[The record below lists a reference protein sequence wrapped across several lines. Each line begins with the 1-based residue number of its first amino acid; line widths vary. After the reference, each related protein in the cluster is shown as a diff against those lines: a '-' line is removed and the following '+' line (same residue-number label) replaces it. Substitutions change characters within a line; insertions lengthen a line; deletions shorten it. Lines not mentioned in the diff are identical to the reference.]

1 MKKKLL
7 EKDAFYLSLFI
18 CICIIAIGGIWF
30 TNKNV
35 DNLLSK
41 NTPAKTEDEIHLTE
55 NKKKDVVPTTTDSEQ
70 NLAKAKEEEH
80 NKISYLGNQVIR
92 SYSEKEPSYSETLE
106 VWEIHKAIDVEA
118 NENQEIKS
126 LTKGTV
132 LDVYD
137 DDQYGM
143 SVKIKSEDN
152 TVFVYSSLSENIKI
166 RKNDKITEGQCI
178 GYASNTS
185 NVECLSGAHVH
196 LEAYKNNILTKII
209 LLEDTICNYDI
220 EKIYVTKEVMK
231 KLTELDTPNKIIG
244 IVKKNTPLPIGNK
257 ILILDNIQDPG
268 NLGTIIRSSVA
279 FDIDTIV
286 LSPNTVDIYNPK
298 VIRSTQGMIF
308 YTNIITLEL
317 KEFINEIKTKNYT
330 IFGTNVRNG
339 KNIKE
344 ITLPEKFALVLG
356 NEGQGVS
363 KEIESLCD
371 DNIYIKM
378 SSKCESLNVSVATS
392 ILLYEVYNK

>member
-1 MKKKLL
+1 MIITSLNNPTIKEISKL
-7 EKDAFYLSLFI
+7 K
-18 CICIIAIGGIWF
+18 
-30 TNKNV
+30 
-35 DNLLSK
+35 
-41 NTPAKTEDEIHLTE
+41 
-55 NKKKDVVPTTTDSEQ
+55 NKKYRDLTNTYLVEG
-70 NLAKAKEEEH
+70 EH
-80 NKISYLGNQVIR
+80 L
-92 SYSEKEPSYSETLE
+92 
-106 VWEIHKAIDVEA
+106 VE
-118 NENQEIKS
+118 
-126 LTKGTV
+126 
-132 LDVYD
+132 
-137 DDQYGM
+137 
-143 SVKIKSEDN
+143 
-152 TVFVYSSLSENIKI
+152 
-166 RKNDKITEGQCI
+166 
-178 GYASNTS
+178 
-185 NVECLSGAHVH
+185 
-196 LEAYKNNILTKII
+196 EAYKNNLLIKII

-308 YTNIITLEL
+308 YTNIITLKL
-317 KEFINEIKTKNYT
+317 KEFIDEIKTKNYT

>member
-1 MKKKLL
+1 MIITSLNNPTIKEISKL
-7 EKDAFYLSLFI
+7 K
-18 CICIIAIGGIWF
+18 
-30 TNKNV
+30 
-35 DNLLSK
+35 
-41 NTPAKTEDEIHLTE
+41 
-55 NKKKDVVPTTTDSEQ
+55 NKKYRDLTNTYLVEG
-70 NLAKAKEEEH
+70 EH
-80 NKISYLGNQVIR
+80 L
-92 SYSEKEPSYSETLE
+92 
-106 VWEIHKAIDVEA
+106 VE
-118 NENQEIKS
+118 
-126 LTKGTV
+126 
-132 LDVYD
+132 
-137 DDQYGM
+137 
-143 SVKIKSEDN
+143 
-152 TVFVYSSLSENIKI
+152 
-166 RKNDKITEGQCI
+166 
-178 GYASNTS
+178 
-185 NVECLSGAHVH
+185 
-196 LEAYKNNILTKII
+196 EAYKNNLLIKII

-244 IVKKNTPLPIGNK
+244 IVKKNTPLAIGNK

>member
-1 MKKKLL
+1 MIITSLNNPTIKEISKL
-7 EKDAFYLSLFI
+7 K
-18 CICIIAIGGIWF
+18 
-30 TNKNV
+30 
-35 DNLLSK
+35 
-41 NTPAKTEDEIHLTE
+41 
-55 NKKKDVVPTTTDSEQ
+55 NKKYRDLTNT
-70 NLAKAKEEEH
+70 
-80 NKISYLGNQVIR
+80 YLVEGNH
-92 SYSEKEPSYSETLE
+92 L
-106 VWEIHKAIDVEA
+106 VE
-118 NENQEIKS
+118 
-126 LTKGTV
+126 
-132 LDVYD
+132 
-137 DDQYGM
+137 
-143 SVKIKSEDN
+143 
-152 TVFVYSSLSENIKI
+152 
-166 RKNDKITEGQCI
+166 
-178 GYASNTS
+178 
-185 NVECLSGAHVH
+185 
-196 LEAYKNNILTKII
+196 EAYKNNLLTKII
-209 LLEDTICNYDI
+209 LLEDTTCNYDI

-244 IVKKNTPLPIGNK
+244 IVKENTPLPIGNK

-308 YTNIITLEL
+308 YTNIITLKL
-317 KEFINEIKTKNYT
+317 KEFIDEIKTKNYT

>member
-1 MKKKLL
+1 MIITSLNNPTIKEISKL
-7 EKDAFYLSLFI
+7 K
-18 CICIIAIGGIWF
+18 
-30 TNKNV
+30 
-35 DNLLSK
+35 
-41 NTPAKTEDEIHLTE
+41 
-55 NKKKDVVPTTTDSEQ
+55 NKKYRDLTNT
-70 NLAKAKEEEH
+70 
-80 NKISYLGNQVIR
+80 YL
-92 SYSEKEPSYSETLE
+92 
-106 VWEIHKAIDVEA
+106 VE
-118 NENQEIKS
+118 
-126 LTKGTV
+126 G
-132 LDVYD
+132 D
-137 DDQYGM
+137 
-143 SVKIKSEDN
+143 
-152 TVFVYSSLSENIKI
+152 
-166 RKNDKITEGQCI
+166 
-178 GYASNTS
+178 
-185 NVECLSGAHVH
+185 H
-196 LEAYKNNILTKII
+196 LIEEAYKNNLLTKII
-209 LLEDTICNYDI
+209 LLEDTTCNYDI

-244 IVKKNTPLPIGNK
+244 IVKENTPLPIGNK

-286 LSPNTVDIYNPK
+286 LSPNTVDTYNPK

-308 YTNIITLEL
+308 YTNIITLKL
-317 KEFINEIKTKNYT
+317 KEFIDEIKTKNYT

-363 KEIESLCD
+363 KEIEALCD

-392 ILLYEVYNK
+392 ILLYEVYNKWNI

>member
-1 MKKKLL
+1 MIITSLNNPTIKEISKL
-7 EKDAFYLSLFI
+7 K
-18 CICIIAIGGIWF
+18 
-30 TNKNV
+30 
-35 DNLLSK
+35 
-41 NTPAKTEDEIHLTE
+41 
-55 NKKKDVVPTTTDSEQ
+55 NKKYRDLTNTYLVEG
-70 NLAKAKEEEH
+70 EH
-80 NKISYLGNQVIR
+80 L
-92 SYSEKEPSYSETLE
+92 
-106 VWEIHKAIDVEA
+106 VE
-118 NENQEIKS
+118 
-126 LTKGTV
+126 
-132 LDVYD
+132 
-137 DDQYGM
+137 
-143 SVKIKSEDN
+143 
-152 TVFVYSSLSENIKI
+152 
-166 RKNDKITEGQCI
+166 
-178 GYASNTS
+178 
-185 NVECLSGAHVH
+185 
-196 LEAYKNNILTKII
+196 EAYKNNILTKII

-298 VIRSTQGMIF
+298 VMRSTQGMIF

-317 KEFINEIKTKNYT
+317 KEFISEIKTKNYT

>member
-1 MKKKLL
+1 MIITSLNNPTIKEISKL
-7 EKDAFYLSLFI
+7 K
-18 CICIIAIGGIWF
+18 
-30 TNKNV
+30 
-35 DNLLSK
+35 
-41 NTPAKTEDEIHLTE
+41 
-55 NKKKDVVPTTTDSEQ
+55 NKKYRDLTNT
-70 NLAKAKEEEH
+70 
-80 NKISYLGNQVIR
+80 YL
-92 SYSEKEPSYSETLE
+92 
-106 VWEIHKAIDVEA
+106 VEGDH
-118 NENQEIKS
+118 
-126 LTKGTV
+126 L
-132 LDVYD
+132 
-137 DDQYGM
+137 
-143 SVKIKSEDN
+143 
-152 TVFVYSSLSENIKI
+152 
-166 RKNDKITEGQCI
+166 
-178 GYASNTS
+178 
-185 NVECLSGAHVH
+185 VE
-196 LEAYKNNILTKII
+196 EAYKNNLLIKII

-257 ILILDNIQDPG
+257 KLILDNIQDPG

>member
-1 MKKKLL
+1 MIITSLNNPTIKEISKL
-7 EKDAFYLSLFI
+7 K
-18 CICIIAIGGIWF
+18 
-30 TNKNV
+30 
-35 DNLLSK
+35 
-41 NTPAKTEDEIHLTE
+41 
-55 NKKKDVVPTTTDSEQ
+55 NKKYRDLTNT
-70 NLAKAKEEEH
+70 
-80 NKISYLGNQVIR
+80 YL
-92 SYSEKEPSYSETLE
+92 
-106 VWEIHKAIDVEA
+106 VEGDH
-118 NENQEIKS
+118 
-126 LTKGTV
+126 L
-132 LDVYD
+132 
-137 DDQYGM
+137 
-143 SVKIKSEDN
+143 
-152 TVFVYSSLSENIKI
+152 
-166 RKNDKITEGQCI
+166 
-178 GYASNTS
+178 
-185 NVECLSGAHVH
+185 VE
-196 LEAYKNNILTKII
+196 EAYKNNLLTKII
-209 LLEDTICNYDI
+209 LLEDTTCNYDI

-244 IVKKNTPLPIGNK
+244 IVKENTPLPIGNK

-286 LSPNTVDIYNPK
+286 LSPNTVDTYNPK

-308 YTNIITLEL
+308 YTNIITLKL
-317 KEFINEIKTKNYT
+317 KEFIDEIKTKNYT

-392 ILLYEVYNK
+392 IRLYEVYNK

>member
-1 MKKKLL
+1 MIITSLNNPTIKEISKL
-7 EKDAFYLSLFI
+7 K
-18 CICIIAIGGIWF
+18 
-30 TNKNV
+30 
-35 DNLLSK
+35 
-41 NTPAKTEDEIHLTE
+41 
-55 NKKKDVVPTTTDSEQ
+55 NKKYRDLTNT
-70 NLAKAKEEEH
+70 
-80 NKISYLGNQVIR
+80 YL
-92 SYSEKEPSYSETLE
+92 
-106 VWEIHKAIDVEA
+106 VEGDH
-118 NENQEIKS
+118 
-126 LTKGTV
+126 L
-132 LDVYD
+132 
-137 DDQYGM
+137 
-143 SVKIKSEDN
+143 
-152 TVFVYSSLSENIKI
+152 
-166 RKNDKITEGQCI
+166 
-178 GYASNTS
+178 
-185 NVECLSGAHVH
+185 VE
-196 LEAYKNNILTKII
+196 EAYKNNLLIKII

-220 EKIYVTKEVMK
+220 EKIYITKEVMK

-371 DNIYIKM
+371 NNIYIKM

>member
-1 MKKKLL
+1 MIITSLNNPTIKEISKL
-7 EKDAFYLSLFI
+7 K
-18 CICIIAIGGIWF
+18 
-30 TNKNV
+30 
-35 DNLLSK
+35 
-41 NTPAKTEDEIHLTE
+41 
-55 NKKKDVVPTTTDSEQ
+55 NKKYRDLTNT
-70 NLAKAKEEEH
+70 
-80 NKISYLGNQVIR
+80 YL
-92 SYSEKEPSYSETLE
+92 
-106 VWEIHKAIDVEA
+106 VEGDH
-118 NENQEIKS
+118 
-126 LTKGTV
+126 L
-132 LDVYD
+132 
-137 DDQYGM
+137 
-143 SVKIKSEDN
+143 
-152 TVFVYSSLSENIKI
+152 
-166 RKNDKITEGQCI
+166 
-178 GYASNTS
+178 
-185 NVECLSGAHVH
+185 VE
-196 LEAYKNNILTKII
+196 EAYKNNLLTKII

-220 EKIYVTKEVMK
+220 EKLYVTKEVMK

>member
-1 MKKKLL
+1 MIITSLNNPTIKEISKL
-7 EKDAFYLSLFI
+7 K
-18 CICIIAIGGIWF
+18 
-30 TNKNV
+30 
-35 DNLLSK
+35 
-41 NTPAKTEDEIHLTE
+41 
-55 NKKKDVVPTTTDSEQ
+55 NKKYRDLTNT
-70 NLAKAKEEEH
+70 
-80 NKISYLGNQVIR
+80 YL
-92 SYSEKEPSYSETLE
+92 
-106 VWEIHKAIDVEA
+106 VE
-118 NENQEIKS
+118 
-126 LTKGTV
+126 G
-132 LDVYD
+132 D
-137 DDQYGM
+137 
-143 SVKIKSEDN
+143 
-152 TVFVYSSLSENIKI
+152 
-166 RKNDKITEGQCI
+166 
-178 GYASNTS
+178 
-185 NVECLSGAHVH
+185 H
-196 LEAYKNNILTKII
+196 LIEEAYKNNLLTKII
-209 LLEDTICNYDI
+209 LLEDTTCNYDI

-244 IVKKNTPLPIGNK
+244 IVKENTPLPIGNK

-286 LSPNTVDIYNPK
+286 LSPNTVDTYNPK

-308 YTNIITLEL
+308 YTNIITLKL
-317 KEFINEIKTKNYT
+317 KEFIDEIKTKNYT

-363 KEIESLCD
+363 KEIEALCD

>member
-1 MKKKLL
+1 MIITSLNNPTIKEISKL
-7 EKDAFYLSLFI
+7 K
-18 CICIIAIGGIWF
+18 
-30 TNKNV
+30 
-35 DNLLSK
+35 
-41 NTPAKTEDEIHLTE
+41 
-55 NKKKDVVPTTTDSEQ
+55 NKKYRDLTNT
-70 NLAKAKEEEH
+70 
-80 NKISYLGNQVIR
+80 YL
-92 SYSEKEPSYSETLE
+92 
-106 VWEIHKAIDVEA
+106 VEGDH
-118 NENQEIKS
+118 
-126 LTKGTV
+126 L
-132 LDVYD
+132 
-137 DDQYGM
+137 
-143 SVKIKSEDN
+143 
-152 TVFVYSSLSENIKI
+152 
-166 RKNDKITEGQCI
+166 
-178 GYASNTS
+178 
-185 NVECLSGAHVH
+185 VE
-196 LEAYKNNILTKII
+196 EAYKNNILTKII

-378 SSKCESLNVSVATS
+378 SLKCESLNVSVATS

>member
-1 MKKKLL
+1 MTITSLNNPTIKEISKL
-7 EKDAFYLSLFI
+7 K
-18 CICIIAIGGIWF
+18 
-30 TNKNV
+30 
-35 DNLLSK
+35 
-41 NTPAKTEDEIHLTE
+41 
-55 NKKKDVVPTTTDSEQ
+55 NKKYRDLTNTY
-70 NLAKAKEEEH
+70 LAEGEH
-80 NKISYLGNQVIR
+80 L
-92 SYSEKEPSYSETLE
+92 
-106 VWEIHKAIDVEA
+106 VE
-118 NENQEIKS
+118 
-126 LTKGTV
+126 
-132 LDVYD
+132 
-137 DDQYGM
+137 
-143 SVKIKSEDN
+143 
-152 TVFVYSSLSENIKI
+152 
-166 RKNDKITEGQCI
+166 
-178 GYASNTS
+178 
-185 NVECLSGAHVH
+185 
-196 LEAYKNNILTKII
+196 EAYKNNILTKII

>member
-1 MKKKLL
+1 MIITSLNNPTIKEISKL
-7 EKDAFYLSLFI
+7 K
-18 CICIIAIGGIWF
+18 
-30 TNKNV
+30 
-35 DNLLSK
+35 
-41 NTPAKTEDEIHLTE
+41 
-55 NKKKDVVPTTTDSEQ
+55 NKKYRDLTNT
-70 NLAKAKEEEH
+70 
-80 NKISYLGNQVIR
+80 YL
-92 SYSEKEPSYSETLE
+92 
-106 VWEIHKAIDVEA
+106 VEGDH
-118 NENQEIKS
+118 
-126 LTKGTV
+126 L
-132 LDVYD
+132 
-137 DDQYGM
+137 
-143 SVKIKSEDN
+143 
-152 TVFVYSSLSENIKI
+152 
-166 RKNDKITEGQCI
+166 
-178 GYASNTS
+178 
-185 NVECLSGAHVH
+185 VE
-196 LEAYKNNILTKII
+196 EAYKNNLLTKII

-257 ILILDNIQDPG
+257 IIILDNIQDPG

>member
-1 MKKKLL
+1 MIITSLNNPTIKEISKL
-7 EKDAFYLSLFI
+7 K
-18 CICIIAIGGIWF
+18 
-30 TNKNV
+30 
-35 DNLLSK
+35 
-41 NTPAKTEDEIHLTE
+41 
-55 NKKKDVVPTTTDSEQ
+55 NKKYRDLTNT
-70 NLAKAKEEEH
+70 
-80 NKISYLGNQVIR
+80 YL
-92 SYSEKEPSYSETLE
+92 
-106 VWEIHKAIDVEA
+106 VEGDH
-118 NENQEIKS
+118 
-126 LTKGTV
+126 L
-132 LDVYD
+132 
-137 DDQYGM
+137 
-143 SVKIKSEDN
+143 
-152 TVFVYSSLSENIKI
+152 
-166 RKNDKITEGQCI
+166 
-178 GYASNTS
+178 
-185 NVECLSGAHVH
+185 VE
-196 LEAYKNNILTKII
+196 EAYKNNLLIKII

>member
-1 MKKKLL
+1 MIITSLNNPTIKEISKL
-7 EKDAFYLSLFI
+7 K
-18 CICIIAIGGIWF
+18 
-30 TNKNV
+30 
-35 DNLLSK
+35 
-41 NTPAKTEDEIHLTE
+41 
-55 NKKKDVVPTTTDSEQ
+55 NKKYRDLTNTY
-70 NLAKAKEEEH
+70 LAEGEH
-80 NKISYLGNQVIR
+80 L
-92 SYSEKEPSYSETLE
+92 
-106 VWEIHKAIDVEA
+106 VE
-118 NENQEIKS
+118 
-126 LTKGTV
+126 
-132 LDVYD
+132 
-137 DDQYGM
+137 
-143 SVKIKSEDN
+143 
-152 TVFVYSSLSENIKI
+152 
-166 RKNDKITEGQCI
+166 
-178 GYASNTS
+178 
-185 NVECLSGAHVH
+185 
-196 LEAYKNNILTKII
+196 EAYKNNLLIKII

>member
-1 MKKKLL
+1 MIITSLNNPTIKEISKL
-7 EKDAFYLSLFI
+7 K
-18 CICIIAIGGIWF
+18 
-30 TNKNV
+30 
-35 DNLLSK
+35 
-41 NTPAKTEDEIHLTE
+41 
-55 NKKKDVVPTTTDSEQ
+55 NKKYRDLTNT
-70 NLAKAKEEEH
+70 
-80 NKISYLGNQVIR
+80 YL
-92 SYSEKEPSYSETLE
+92 
-106 VWEIHKAIDVEA
+106 VEGDH
-118 NENQEIKS
+118 
-126 LTKGTV
+126 L
-132 LDVYD
+132 
-137 DDQYGM
+137 
-143 SVKIKSEDN
+143 
-152 TVFVYSSLSENIKI
+152 
-166 RKNDKITEGQCI
+166 
-178 GYASNTS
+178 
-185 NVECLSGAHVH
+185 VE
-196 LEAYKNNILTKII
+196 EAYKNNLLIKII

-220 EKIYVTKEVMK
+220 EKIYITKEVMK

>member
-1 MKKKLL
+1 MIITSLNNPTIKEISKL
-7 EKDAFYLSLFI
+7 K
-18 CICIIAIGGIWF
+18 
-30 TNKNV
+30 
-35 DNLLSK
+35 
-41 NTPAKTEDEIHLTE
+41 
-55 NKKKDVVPTTTDSEQ
+55 NKKYRDLTNT
-70 NLAKAKEEEH
+70 
-80 NKISYLGNQVIR
+80 YLVEGNH
-92 SYSEKEPSYSETLE
+92 L
-106 VWEIHKAIDVEA
+106 VE
-118 NENQEIKS
+118 
-126 LTKGTV
+126 
-132 LDVYD
+132 
-137 DDQYGM
+137 
-143 SVKIKSEDN
+143 
-152 TVFVYSSLSENIKI
+152 
-166 RKNDKITEGQCI
+166 
-178 GYASNTS
+178 
-185 NVECLSGAHVH
+185 
-196 LEAYKNNILTKII
+196 EAYKNNLLTKII

-220 EKIYVTKEVMK
+220 EKIYITKEVMK

>member
-1 MKKKLL
+1 MIITSLNNPTIKEISKL
-7 EKDAFYLSLFI
+7 K
-18 CICIIAIGGIWF
+18 
-30 TNKNV
+30 
-35 DNLLSK
+35 
-41 NTPAKTEDEIHLTE
+41 
-55 NKKKDVVPTTTDSEQ
+55 NKKYRDLTNT
-70 NLAKAKEEEH
+70 
-80 NKISYLGNQVIR
+80 YL
-92 SYSEKEPSYSETLE
+92 
-106 VWEIHKAIDVEA
+106 VEGDH
-118 NENQEIKS
+118 
-126 LTKGTV
+126 L
-132 LDVYD
+132 
-137 DDQYGM
+137 
-143 SVKIKSEDN
+143 
-152 TVFVYSSLSENIKI
+152 
-166 RKNDKITEGQCI
+166 
-178 GYASNTS
+178 
-185 NVECLSGAHVH
+185 VE
-196 LEAYKNNILTKII
+196 EAYKNNLLIKII

-344 ITLPEKFALVLG
+344 ITIPDKFALVLG

>member
-1 MKKKLL
+1 MIITSLNNPTIKEISKL
-7 EKDAFYLSLFI
+7 K
-18 CICIIAIGGIWF
+18 
-30 TNKNV
+30 
-35 DNLLSK
+35 
-41 NTPAKTEDEIHLTE
+41 
-55 NKKKDVVPTTTDSEQ
+55 NKKYRDLTNT
-70 NLAKAKEEEH
+70 
-80 NKISYLGNQVIR
+80 YL
-92 SYSEKEPSYSETLE
+92 
-106 VWEIHKAIDVEA
+106 VEGDH
-118 NENQEIKS
+118 
-126 LTKGTV
+126 L
-132 LDVYD
+132 
-137 DDQYGM
+137 
-143 SVKIKSEDN
+143 
-152 TVFVYSSLSENIKI
+152 
-166 RKNDKITEGQCI
+166 
-178 GYASNTS
+178 
-185 NVECLSGAHVH
+185 VE
-196 LEAYKNNILTKII
+196 EAYKNNLLIKII

-363 KEIESLCD
+363 KEIESLRD

-378 SSKCESLNVSVATS
+378 
-392 ILLYEVYNK
+392 

>member
-1 MKKKLL
+1 MIITSLNNPTIKEISKL
-7 EKDAFYLSLFI
+7 K
-18 CICIIAIGGIWF
+18 
-30 TNKNV
+30 
-35 DNLLSK
+35 
-41 NTPAKTEDEIHLTE
+41 
-55 NKKKDVVPTTTDSEQ
+55 NKKYRDLTNT
-70 NLAKAKEEEH
+70 
-80 NKISYLGNQVIR
+80 YL
-92 SYSEKEPSYSETLE
+92 
-106 VWEIHKAIDVEA
+106 VEGDH
-118 NENQEIKS
+118 
-126 LTKGTV
+126 L
-132 LDVYD
+132 
-137 DDQYGM
+137 
-143 SVKIKSEDN
+143 
-152 TVFVYSSLSENIKI
+152 
-166 RKNDKITEGQCI
+166 
-178 GYASNTS
+178 
-185 NVECLSGAHVH
+185 VE
-196 LEAYKNNILTKII
+196 EAYKNNLLTKII
-209 LLEDTICNYDI
+209 LLEDTTCNYDI

-244 IVKKNTPLPIGNK
+244 IVKENTPLPIGNK
-257 ILILDNIQDPG
+257 ILILDKIQDPG

-286 LSPNTVDIYNPK
+286 LSPNTVDTYNPK

-308 YTNIITLEL
+308 YTNIITLKL
-317 KEFINEIKTKNYT
+317 KEFIDEIKTKNYT

>member
-1 MKKKLL
+1 MIITSLNNPTIKEISKL
-7 EKDAFYLSLFI
+7 K
-18 CICIIAIGGIWF
+18 
-30 TNKNV
+30 
-35 DNLLSK
+35 
-41 NTPAKTEDEIHLTE
+41 
-55 NKKKDVVPTTTDSEQ
+55 NKKYRDLTNTYLVEG
-70 NLAKAKEEEH
+70 EH
-80 NKISYLGNQVIR
+80 L
-92 SYSEKEPSYSETLE
+92 
-106 VWEIHKAIDVEA
+106 VE
-118 NENQEIKS
+118 
-126 LTKGTV
+126 
-132 LDVYD
+132 
-137 DDQYGM
+137 
-143 SVKIKSEDN
+143 
-152 TVFVYSSLSENIKI
+152 
-166 RKNDKITEGQCI
+166 
-178 GYASNTS
+178 
-185 NVECLSGAHVH
+185 
-196 LEAYKNNILTKII
+196 EAYKNNLLIKII

-220 EKIYVTKEVMK
+220 EKIYITKEVMK

-244 IVKKNTPLPIGNK
+244 IVKKNTPLPIRNK

>member
-1 MKKKLL
+1 MIITSLNNPTIKEISKL
-7 EKDAFYLSLFI
+7 K
-18 CICIIAIGGIWF
+18 
-30 TNKNV
+30 
-35 DNLLSK
+35 
-41 NTPAKTEDEIHLTE
+41 
-55 NKKKDVVPTTTDSEQ
+55 NKKYRDLTNT
-70 NLAKAKEEEH
+70 
-80 NKISYLGNQVIR
+80 YL
-92 SYSEKEPSYSETLE
+92 
-106 VWEIHKAIDVEA
+106 VEGDH
-118 NENQEIKS
+118 
-126 LTKGTV
+126 L
-132 LDVYD
+132 
-137 DDQYGM
+137 
-143 SVKIKSEDN
+143 
-152 TVFVYSSLSENIKI
+152 
-166 RKNDKITEGQCI
+166 
-178 GYASNTS
+178 
-185 NVECLSGAHVH
+185 VE
-196 LEAYKNNILTKII
+196 EAYKNNLLTKII
-209 LLEDTICNYDI
+209 LLEDTTCNYDI

-244 IVKKNTPLPIGNK
+244 IVKENTPLPIGNK

-286 LSPNTVDIYNPK
+286 LSPNTVDTYNPK

-308 YTNIITLEL
+308 YTNIITLKL
-317 KEFINEIKTKNYT
+317 KEFIDEIKTKNYT

>member
-1 MKKKLL
+1 MIITSLNNPTIKEISKL
-7 EKDAFYLSLFI
+7 K
-18 CICIIAIGGIWF
+18 
-30 TNKNV
+30 
-35 DNLLSK
+35 
-41 NTPAKTEDEIHLTE
+41 
-55 NKKKDVVPTTTDSEQ
+55 NKKYRDLTNT
-70 NLAKAKEEEH
+70 
-80 NKISYLGNQVIR
+80 YLVEGN
-92 SYSEKEPSYSETLE
+92 
-106 VWEIHKAIDVEA
+106 
-118 NENQEIKS
+118 
-126 LTKGTV
+126 
-132 LDVYD
+132 
-137 DDQYGM
+137 
-143 SVKIKSEDN
+143 
-152 TVFVYSSLSENIKI
+152 
-166 RKNDKITEGQCI
+166 
-178 GYASNTS
+178 
-185 NVECLSGAHVH
+185 H
-196 LEAYKNNILTKII
+196 LIEEAYKNNLLTKII
-209 LLEDTICNYDI
+209 LLEDTTCNYDI

-244 IVKKNTPLPIGNK
+244 IVKENTPLPIGNK

-308 YTNIITLEL
+308 YTNIITLKL
-317 KEFINEIKTKNYT
+317 KEFIDEIKTKNYT

>member
-1 MKKKLL
+1 MIITSLNNPTIKEISKL
-7 EKDAFYLSLFI
+7 K
-18 CICIIAIGGIWF
+18 
-30 TNKNV
+30 
-35 DNLLSK
+35 
-41 NTPAKTEDEIHLTE
+41 
-55 NKKKDVVPTTTDSEQ
+55 NKKYRDLTNT
-70 NLAKAKEEEH
+70 
-80 NKISYLGNQVIR
+80 YL
-92 SYSEKEPSYSETLE
+92 
-106 VWEIHKAIDVEA
+106 VEGDH
-118 NENQEIKS
+118 
-126 LTKGTV
+126 L
-132 LDVYD
+132 
-137 DDQYGM
+137 
-143 SVKIKSEDN
+143 
-152 TVFVYSSLSENIKI
+152 
-166 RKNDKITEGQCI
+166 
-178 GYASNTS
+178 
-185 NVECLSGAHVH
+185 VE
-196 LEAYKNNILTKII
+196 EAYKNNLLTKII

-257 ILILDNIQDPG
+257 ILIPDNIQDPG

>member
-1 MKKKLL
+1 MIITSLNNPTIKEISKL
-7 EKDAFYLSLFI
+7 K
-18 CICIIAIGGIWF
+18 
-30 TNKNV
+30 
-35 DNLLSK
+35 
-41 NTPAKTEDEIHLTE
+41 
-55 NKKKDVVPTTTDSEQ
+55 NKKYRDLTNT
-70 NLAKAKEEEH
+70 
-80 NKISYLGNQVIR
+80 YL
-92 SYSEKEPSYSETLE
+92 
-106 VWEIHKAIDVEA
+106 VE
-118 NENQEIKS
+118 
-126 LTKGTV
+126 G
-132 LDVYD
+132 D
-137 DDQYGM
+137 
-143 SVKIKSEDN
+143 
-152 TVFVYSSLSENIKI
+152 
-166 RKNDKITEGQCI
+166 
-178 GYASNTS
+178 
-185 NVECLSGAHVH
+185 H
-196 LEAYKNNILTKII
+196 LIEEAYKNNLLTKII
-209 LLEDTICNYDI
+209 LLEDATCNYDI

-244 IVKKNTPLPIGNK
+244 IVKENTPLPIGNK

-286 LSPNTVDIYNPK
+286 LSPNTVDTYNPK

-308 YTNIITLEL
+308 YTNIITLKL
-317 KEFINEIKTKNYT
+317 KEFIDEIKTKNYT

>member
-1 MKKKLL
+1 MIITSLNNPTIKEISKL
-7 EKDAFYLSLFI
+7 K
-18 CICIIAIGGIWF
+18 
-30 TNKNV
+30 
-35 DNLLSK
+35 
-41 NTPAKTEDEIHLTE
+41 
-55 NKKKDVVPTTTDSEQ
+55 NKKYRDLTNTYLVEG
-70 NLAKAKEEEH
+70 EH
-80 NKISYLGNQVIR
+80 L
-92 SYSEKEPSYSETLE
+92 
-106 VWEIHKAIDVEA
+106 VE
-118 NENQEIKS
+118 
-126 LTKGTV
+126 
-132 LDVYD
+132 
-137 DDQYGM
+137 
-143 SVKIKSEDN
+143 
-152 TVFVYSSLSENIKI
+152 
-166 RKNDKITEGQCI
+166 
-178 GYASNTS
+178 
-185 NVECLSGAHVH
+185 
-196 LEAYKNNILTKII
+196 EAYKNNLLIKII

-257 ILILDNIQDPG
+257 ILILDNIQNPG

>member
-1 MKKKLL
+1 MIITSLNNPTIKEISKL
-7 EKDAFYLSLFI
+7 K
-18 CICIIAIGGIWF
+18 
-30 TNKNV
+30 
-35 DNLLSK
+35 
-41 NTPAKTEDEIHLTE
+41 
-55 NKKKDVVPTTTDSEQ
+55 NKKYRDLTNT
-70 NLAKAKEEEH
+70 
-80 NKISYLGNQVIR
+80 YL
-92 SYSEKEPSYSETLE
+92 
-106 VWEIHKAIDVEA
+106 VEGDH
-118 NENQEIKS
+118 
-126 LTKGTV
+126 L
-132 LDVYD
+132 
-137 DDQYGM
+137 
-143 SVKIKSEDN
+143 
-152 TVFVYSSLSENIKI
+152 
-166 RKNDKITEGQCI
+166 
-178 GYASNTS
+178 
-185 NVECLSGAHVH
+185 VE
-196 LEAYKNNILTKII
+196 EAYKNNLLTKII
-209 LLEDTICNYDI
+209 LLEDTTCNYDI

-244 IVKKNTPLPIGNK
+244 IVKENTPLPIGNK

-308 YTNIITLEL
+308 YTNIITLKL
-317 KEFINEIKTKNYT
+317 KEFIDEIKTKNYT

-344 ITLPEKFALVLG
+344 ITLPKKFALVLG

>member
-1 MKKKLL
+1 MIITSLNNPTIKEISKL
-7 EKDAFYLSLFI
+7 K
-18 CICIIAIGGIWF
+18 
-30 TNKNV
+30 
-35 DNLLSK
+35 
-41 NTPAKTEDEIHLTE
+41 
-55 NKKKDVVPTTTDSEQ
+55 NKKYRDLTNTY
-70 NLAKAKEEEH
+70 LAEGEH
-80 NKISYLGNQVIR
+80 L
-92 SYSEKEPSYSETLE
+92 
-106 VWEIHKAIDVEA
+106 VE
-118 NENQEIKS
+118 
-126 LTKGTV
+126 
-132 LDVYD
+132 
-137 DDQYGM
+137 
-143 SVKIKSEDN
+143 
-152 TVFVYSSLSENIKI
+152 
-166 RKNDKITEGQCI
+166 
-178 GYASNTS
+178 
-185 NVECLSGAHVH
+185 
-196 LEAYKNNILTKII
+196 EAYKNNILTKII

-298 VIRSTQGMIF
+298 VIRATQGMIF

>member
-1 MKKKLL
+1 MIITSLNNPTIKEISKL
-7 EKDAFYLSLFI
+7 K
-18 CICIIAIGGIWF
+18 
-30 TNKNV
+30 
-35 DNLLSK
+35 
-41 NTPAKTEDEIHLTE
+41 
-55 NKKKDVVPTTTDSEQ
+55 NKKYRDLTNT
-70 NLAKAKEEEH
+70 
-80 NKISYLGNQVIR
+80 YL
-92 SYSEKEPSYSETLE
+92 
-106 VWEIHKAIDVEA
+106 VEGDH
-118 NENQEIKS
+118 
-126 LTKGTV
+126 L
-132 LDVYD
+132 
-137 DDQYGM
+137 
-143 SVKIKSEDN
+143 
-152 TVFVYSSLSENIKI
+152 
-166 RKNDKITEGQCI
+166 
-178 GYASNTS
+178 
-185 NVECLSGAHVH
+185 VE
-196 LEAYKNNILTKII
+196 EAYKNNLLIKII

-330 IFGTNVRNG
+330 IFGTDVRNG

-392 ILLYEVYNK
+392 ILLYELNGDIK

>member
-1 MKKKLL
+1 MIITSLNNPTIKEISKLKSKKYRDLTNT
-7 EKDAFYLSLFI
+7 YLVE
-18 CICIIAIGGIWF
+18 G
-30 TNKNV
+30 
-35 DNLLSK
+35 D
-41 NTPAKTEDEIHLTE
+41 HL
-55 NKKKDVVPTTTDSEQ
+55 
-70 NLAKAKEEEH
+70 
-80 NKISYLGNQVIR
+80 
-92 SYSEKEPSYSETLE
+92 
-106 VWEIHKAIDVEA
+106 VE
-118 NENQEIKS
+118 
-126 LTKGTV
+126 
-132 LDVYD
+132 
-137 DDQYGM
+137 
-143 SVKIKSEDN
+143 
-152 TVFVYSSLSENIKI
+152 
-166 RKNDKITEGQCI
+166 
-178 GYASNTS
+178 
-185 NVECLSGAHVH
+185 
-196 LEAYKNNILTKII
+196 EAYKNNLLIKII

>member
-1 MKKKLL
+1 MIITSLNNPTIKEICKL
-7 EKDAFYLSLFI
+7 K
-18 CICIIAIGGIWF
+18 
-30 TNKNV
+30 
-35 DNLLSK
+35 
-41 NTPAKTEDEIHLTE
+41 
-55 NKKKDVVPTTTDSEQ
+55 NKKYRDLTNTY
-70 NLAKAKEEEH
+70 LAEGEH
-80 NKISYLGNQVIR
+80 L
-92 SYSEKEPSYSETLE
+92 
-106 VWEIHKAIDVEA
+106 VE
-118 NENQEIKS
+118 
-126 LTKGTV
+126 
-132 LDVYD
+132 
-137 DDQYGM
+137 
-143 SVKIKSEDN
+143 
-152 TVFVYSSLSENIKI
+152 
-166 RKNDKITEGQCI
+166 
-178 GYASNTS
+178 
-185 NVECLSGAHVH
+185 
-196 LEAYKNNILTKII
+196 EAYKNNILTKII

>member
-1 MKKKLL
+1 MIITSLNNPTIKEISKL
-7 EKDAFYLSLFI
+7 K
-18 CICIIAIGGIWF
+18 
-30 TNKNV
+30 
-35 DNLLSK
+35 
-41 NTPAKTEDEIHLTE
+41 
-55 NKKKDVVPTTTDSEQ
+55 NKKYRDLTNTYLVEG
-70 NLAKAKEEEH
+70 EH
-80 NKISYLGNQVIR
+80 L
-92 SYSEKEPSYSETLE
+92 
-106 VWEIHKAIDVEA
+106 VE
-118 NENQEIKS
+118 
-126 LTKGTV
+126 
-132 LDVYD
+132 
-137 DDQYGM
+137 
-143 SVKIKSEDN
+143 
-152 TVFVYSSLSENIKI
+152 
-166 RKNDKITEGQCI
+166 
-178 GYASNTS
+178 
-185 NVECLSGAHVH
+185 
-196 LEAYKNNILTKII
+196 EAYKNNLLTKII

>member
-1 MKKKLL
+1 MIITSLNNPTIKEISKL
-7 EKDAFYLSLFI
+7 K
-18 CICIIAIGGIWF
+18 
-30 TNKNV
+30 
-35 DNLLSK
+35 
-41 NTPAKTEDEIHLTE
+41 
-55 NKKKDVVPTTTDSEQ
+55 NKKYRDLTNT
-70 NLAKAKEEEH
+70 
-80 NKISYLGNQVIR
+80 YL
-92 SYSEKEPSYSETLE
+92 
-106 VWEIHKAIDVEA
+106 VEGDH
-118 NENQEIKS
+118 
-126 LTKGTV
+126 L
-132 LDVYD
+132 
-137 DDQYGM
+137 
-143 SVKIKSEDN
+143 
-152 TVFVYSSLSENIKI
+152 
-166 RKNDKITEGQCI
+166 
-178 GYASNTS
+178 
-185 NVECLSGAHVH
+185 VE
-196 LEAYKNNILTKII
+196 EAYKNNILIKII

-231 KLTELDTPNKIIG
+231 KLTELDTPNKIIN
-244 IVKKNTPLPIGNK
+244 IIKKNTPLPIGNK

>member
-1 MKKKLL
+1 MIITSLNNSTIKEISKL
-7 EKDAFYLSLFI
+7 K
-18 CICIIAIGGIWF
+18 
-30 TNKNV
+30 
-35 DNLLSK
+35 
-41 NTPAKTEDEIHLTE
+41 
-55 NKKKDVVPTTTDSEQ
+55 NKKYRDLTNTY
-70 NLAKAKEEEH
+70 LAEGEH
-80 NKISYLGNQVIR
+80 L
-92 SYSEKEPSYSETLE
+92 
-106 VWEIHKAIDVEA
+106 VE
-118 NENQEIKS
+118 
-126 LTKGTV
+126 
-132 LDVYD
+132 
-137 DDQYGM
+137 
-143 SVKIKSEDN
+143 
-152 TVFVYSSLSENIKI
+152 
-166 RKNDKITEGQCI
+166 
-178 GYASNTS
+178 
-185 NVECLSGAHVH
+185 
-196 LEAYKNNILTKII
+196 EAYKNNILTKII

>member
-1 MKKKLL
+1 MIITSLNNPTIKKISKL
-7 EKDAFYLSLFI
+7 K
-18 CICIIAIGGIWF
+18 
-30 TNKNV
+30 
-35 DNLLSK
+35 
-41 NTPAKTEDEIHLTE
+41 
-55 NKKKDVVPTTTDSEQ
+55 NKKYRDLTNTYLVEG
-70 NLAKAKEEEH
+70 EH
-80 NKISYLGNQVIR
+80 L
-92 SYSEKEPSYSETLE
+92 
-106 VWEIHKAIDVEA
+106 VE
-118 NENQEIKS
+118 
-126 LTKGTV
+126 
-132 LDVYD
+132 
-137 DDQYGM
+137 
-143 SVKIKSEDN
+143 
-152 TVFVYSSLSENIKI
+152 
-166 RKNDKITEGQCI
+166 
-178 GYASNTS
+178 
-185 NVECLSGAHVH
+185 
-196 LEAYKNNILTKII
+196 EAYKNNILTKII

>member
-1 MKKKLL
+1 MIITSLNNPTIKEISKL
-7 EKDAFYLSLFI
+7 K
-18 CICIIAIGGIWF
+18 
-30 TNKNV
+30 
-35 DNLLSK
+35 
-41 NTPAKTEDEIHLTE
+41 
-55 NKKKDVVPTTTDSEQ
+55 NKKYRDLTNT
-70 NLAKAKEEEH
+70 
-80 NKISYLGNQVIR
+80 YL
-92 SYSEKEPSYSETLE
+92 
-106 VWEIHKAIDVEA
+106 VEGDH
-118 NENQEIKS
+118 
-126 LTKGTV
+126 L
-132 LDVYD
+132 
-137 DDQYGM
+137 
-143 SVKIKSEDN
+143 
-152 TVFVYSSLSENIKI
+152 
-166 RKNDKITEGQCI
+166 
-178 GYASNTS
+178 
-185 NVECLSGAHVH
+185 VE
-196 LEAYKNNILTKII
+196 EAYKNNLLTKII

-257 ILILDNIQDPG
+257 ILILDNIQDTG

>member
-1 MKKKLL
+1 MIITSLNNPTIKEISKL
-7 EKDAFYLSLFI
+7 K
-18 CICIIAIGGIWF
+18 
-30 TNKNV
+30 
-35 DNLLSK
+35 
-41 NTPAKTEDEIHLTE
+41 
-55 NKKKDVVPTTTDSEQ
+55 NKKYRDLTNT
-70 NLAKAKEEEH
+70 
-80 NKISYLGNQVIR
+80 YLVEGNH
-92 SYSEKEPSYSETLE
+92 L
-106 VWEIHKAIDVEA
+106 VE
-118 NENQEIKS
+118 
-126 LTKGTV
+126 
-132 LDVYD
+132 
-137 DDQYGM
+137 
-143 SVKIKSEDN
+143 
-152 TVFVYSSLSENIKI
+152 
-166 RKNDKITEGQCI
+166 
-178 GYASNTS
+178 
-185 NVECLSGAHVH
+185 
-196 LEAYKNNILTKII
+196 EAYKNNLLIKII

-268 NLGTIIRSSVA
+268 NLGTIIRSSGA